1 MELLTS
7 PLEKALAQL
16 ELHIGLAESSLAES
30 DVALR
35 STFRTAA
42 IKSFEFTYALAIAM
56 IDRLLMMDS
65 RNPEE
70 VEDMDFQER
79 MRAAWEK
86 GYVRAAE
93 DWVGYRA
100 YRNITSHTYREEKAA
115 EVYAVLPGFVEG
127 VNHLLAKA
135 ESAAHAS

>member
-86 GYVRAAE
+86 GYVGTAE
-93 DWVGYRA
+93 EWVGYRA
-100 YRNITSHTYREEKAA
+100 YRNITSHTY
-115 EVYAVLPGFVEG
+115 
-127 VNHLLAKA
+127 
-135 ESAAHAS
+135 